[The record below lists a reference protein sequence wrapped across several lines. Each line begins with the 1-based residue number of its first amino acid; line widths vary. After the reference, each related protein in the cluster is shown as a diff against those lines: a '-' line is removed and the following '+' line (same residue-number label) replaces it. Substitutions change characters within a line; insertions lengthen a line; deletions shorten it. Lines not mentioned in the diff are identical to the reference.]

1 MSDFI
6 DNETGEVTETPIG
19 GEMVPYEAAGAM
31 RVVTHGGVVSA
42 QRVALPRDTKR
53 VLSSLRVQSQHA
65 SDDWYYQLPVK
76 NKDGTQGR
84 IEGPSIQCAMA
95 AARAYGNCQ
104 VDCSAEETPVSYIF
118 SARFVDIETGFTVIR
133 PFRQRKGAASMGKNK
148 GRNEDIDFQI
158 GASKAMRNVICNAI
172 SDVTDYAWKEA
183 KKSIVEAIGRN
194 IEKYRARAVERYGEL
209 GIDVKLV
216 ERIYGKKVAEWLAP
230 DIAKMVSEIQAI
242 TDGMALATDFY
253 PVAPPAPEPEKAEA
267 KEPEKATEEKPQTIA
282 EKSEAAQK
290 EKKAEKTELNPSL
303 KL

>member
-1 MSDFI
+1 MSGFI
-6 DNETGEVTETPIG
+6 DQETGEVTETPIG

-53 VLSSLRVQSQHA
+53 VLSSLRVQAQQA
-65 SDDWYYQLPVK
+65 SDDWYYRLPVRNK
-76 NKDGTQGR
+76 NGTQDY

-95 AARAYGNCQ
+95 AARSYGNCQ
-104 VDCSAEETPVSYIF
+104 VDCSAEETPASYIF
-118 SARFVDIETGFTVIR
+118 SARFVDIETGFTVVR
-133 PFRQRKGAASMGKNK
+133 PFRQRKGLAVLGNNK

-194 IEKYRARAVERYGEL
+194 LEKYRTRAVERYSEL

-216 ERIYGKKVAEWLAP
+216 ERIYGKGVKEWLAP

-242 TDGMALATDFY
+242 SDGMALASDFY
-253 PVAPPAPEPEKAEA
+253 PDVAPEPIPEAEA
-267 KEPEKATEEKPQTIA
+267 DKKDETPKTGPEKSKDGI
-282 EKSEAAQK
+282 
-290 EKKAEKTELNPSL
+290 ELNPNL
-303 KL
+303 KGK